1 MRQLRLVLL
10 PLHGERA
17 VGVKDQRRRRRALAK
32 LLDDLESLRAVL
44 GRVQSGDAAAADT
57 GENYTSFA
65 DLEHVKAAPTVSAF
79 DDEGH

>member
-1 MRQLRLVLL
+1 M
-10 PLHGERA
+10 
-17 VGVKDQRRRRRALAK
+17 
-32 LLDDLESLRAVL
+32 L